1 MNVSILEWKLIV
13 DHHRLEVEIIPNRVY
28 LTIEKQLELIN
39 LGFAEVM
46 NELASLRTKVAS
58 F

>member
-1 MNVSILEWKLIV
+1 V

-39 LGFAEVM
+39 LGFVEVM